1 MFEDMPYDA
10 KQQIYVQKIMS
21 ALVKSLK
28 AAGAEKVIEKSYNNI
43 SVNTTLIDCD
53 YYRFEEL
60 DAGAVN
66 SYQNEYMSQYYW
78 AEFF

>member
-1 MFEDMPYDA
+1 
-10 KQQIYVQKIMS
+10 MS